1 MYINAW
7 GALSCMLC
15 IVFVGVPGAVAGRLV
30 LRRATIRF
38 AEYNKTSTGN
48 PGYQGWLDE
57 AIAILS
63 INYM

>member
-1 MYINAW
+1 
-7 GALSCMLC
+7 MLC

-30 LRRATIRF
+30 LHRATIRF